1 MSLPLC
7 TRVHAKWTSLVH
19 SAWRARLWVGVALGG
34 TTVAALAL
42 TRTWPFTVCA
52 RGAQLRKYSRDWIN
66 EVDYP
71 PYPTGTA
78 ANTHARIMLY
88 LSDLYALA
96 QETPADKSIEL
107 PDYYHH
113 SPCDTIVFK
122 EWETRLH
129 RLWEKLTK
137 AETARIKMSIS
148 QRKGLMYV
156 RVDRD
161 DEGVMTQAVMECRR
175 RGTIEREDL
184 PYKK

>member
-1 MSLPLC
+1 MDVL
-7 TRVHAKWTSLVH
+7 
-19 SAWRARLWVGVALGG
+19 
-34 TTVAALAL
+34 
-42 TRTWPFTVCA
+42 
-52 RGAQLRKYSRDWIN
+52 GAQCMESTVMDRRGVRWHDRGCAGTHTDVAVHGVRTYSRDWIN